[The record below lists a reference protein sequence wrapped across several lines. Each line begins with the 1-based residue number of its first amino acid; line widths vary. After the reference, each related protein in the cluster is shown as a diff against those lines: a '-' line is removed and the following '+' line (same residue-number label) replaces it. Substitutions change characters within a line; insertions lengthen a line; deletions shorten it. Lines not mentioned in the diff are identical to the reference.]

1 VQESQEYRMRGAC
14 DTSTVAFPCYADVQ
28 LPPVVSN
35 ASALDTNFPA
45 EGITLPLVAVL
56 AGSVPTALSH
66 CCCCCCCCQALLH
79 LPSTSAYDV
88 WSAACC
94 IYEAATGRLLFP
106 VEQVAAVR

>member
-1 VQESQEYRMRGAC
+1 MHSKQG
-14 DTSTVAFPCYADVQ
+14 
-28 LPPVVSN
+28 
-35 ASALDTNFPA
+35 SALHKLNDAPL
-45 EGITLPLVAVL
+45 LPSPLL
-56 AGSVPTALSH
+56 
-66 CCCCCCCCQALLH
+66 CCCQALLH